1 MRPGGGTGLIPRV
14 PLADWERRFGVVA
27 GVTTRGAAGDEAD
40 FDLRRYDASAE
51 VRRRWAALTEELG
64 FEGIAA
70 ARQVHGTE
78 VRWHDEGRGVT
89 VITGVDGHA
98 TNRPGLLLAVTVADC
113 IPIYLI
119 DPVARAV
126 ALLHSGWRGSAADML
141 GAGLAILRLG
151 AGSAVENVVVHCGV
165 GICGDCYQVGSEV
178 LEACGAPVVHG
189 ASGYLDLR
197 SVVCRQAESAG
208 VAEISTSPRCSAHE
222 NETFFSHRGSRG
234 TDGRMVAYLGI
245 PAA

>member
-1 MRPGGGTGLIPRV
+1 VRAGGGTGLVPRISI
-14 PLADWERRFGVVA
+14 ADWEGRFGVVA

-40 FDLRRYDASAE
+40 FDLRRYAASPE
-51 VRRRWAALTEELG
+51 VRRRWAALAEELG

-70 ARQVHGTE
+70 SRQVHGTE
-78 VRWHDEGRGVT
+78 VRWHNEAQGVS

-98 TNRPGLLLAVTVADC
+98 TGRPGILLAVTLADC
-113 IPIYLI
+113 IPIYLV

-141 GAGLAILRLG
+141 GAGLAILRAR

-165 GICGDCYQVGSEV
+165 GICGDCYEVGSEV

-189 ASGYLDLR
+189 VSGHLDLR
-197 SVVCRQAESAG
+197 SVIRQQAEAAG

-222 NETFFSHRGSRG
+222 NVTFFSHRGSRG
-234 TDGRMVAYLGI
+234 ADGRMVAYLGI